1 MKWHVQWPA
10 FVLALVGVV
19 FFAADRLTRTPTVV
33 HSQSGGRAQ
42 LEIPVA
48 RDGHYY
54 LKGQIHGEP
63 LTFMIDTGA
72 TYVSVSREFARA
84 AQLPAGI
91 PGYFNTAN
99 GTVEGR
105 LVKGH
110 TVEVEGIRVT
120 GLTIA
125 VTPLDGKMGLLGQNF
140 LRQFEVSQSGGV
152 MRLRVVAA
160 GS

>member
-33 HSQSGGRAQ
+33 VSQAGGRTE
-42 LEIPVA
+42 LSIPVA

-54 LKGQIHGEP
+54 MEGAINGQP

-72 TYVSVSREFARA
+72 TYVAVGAEFARSA
-84 AQLPAGI
+84 RLLPGV
-91 PGYFNTAN
+91 PGFFSTAN

-105 LVKGH
+105 IVKGQ
-110 TVEVEGIRVT
+110 TVEAEGIRVT
-120 GLTIA
+120 GLSVA
-125 VTPLDGKMGLLGQNF
+125 VMPLDGKTGLLGQNF

-152 MRLRVVAA
+152 MRLKAA
-160 GS
+160 AP

>member
-33 HSQSGGRAQ
+33 QSQAGGRAA

-54 LKGQIHGEP
+54 LKGEIHGEP

-72 TYVSVSREFARA
+72 TYVSVSREFAKA
-84 AQLPAGI
+84 AQLPTGI
-91 PGYFNTAN
+91 PGYFSTAN
-99 GTVEGR
+99 GTVEGQI
-105 LVKGH
+105 LKGH
-110 TVEVEGIRVT
+110 DVVVEGIRVS

-140 LRQFEVSQSGGV
+140 LRQFEVSTAGGV
-152 MRLRVVAA
+152 MRLKALR
-160 GS
+160 